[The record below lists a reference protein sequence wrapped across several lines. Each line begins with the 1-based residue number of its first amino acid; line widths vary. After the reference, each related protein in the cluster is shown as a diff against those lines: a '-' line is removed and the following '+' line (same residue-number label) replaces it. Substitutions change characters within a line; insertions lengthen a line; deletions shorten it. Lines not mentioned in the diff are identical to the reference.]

1 MSRIIERETPA
12 SGAAYTASDLRR
24 RAEGILTPPA
34 DRRTILV
41 DEPPRRSDFDLNP
54 EMDPVRDAFSPKKRP
69 AAVLVPVIDRK
80 PEATVMLTRRPAHMR
95 AHAGQISFPGGRMEE
110 GDASPAHT
118 ALRETHEETGIE
130 PRHVEVIGFLESYQT
145 STGFRVAPAVGIVS
159 PDFTLQPN
167 PVEVAE
173 VFEVPLSFLMNA
185 ENHELHSRP
194 WRGSRRYYYAMP
206 YGDRYIWGATAG
218 MLRNLY
224 DWLYR

>member
-1 MSRIIERETPA
+1 MDKLDEKQAEVLA
-12 SGAAYTASDLRR
+12 FTAGELRR
-24 RAEGILTPPA
+24 RAEGVLTRPG
-34 DRRTILV
+34 DRQTILV
-41 DEPPRRSDFDLNP
+41 DEPPRRGDFDLNP
-54 EMDPVRDAFSPKKRP
+54 EMDPAHGGVSDGKRP

-80 PEATVMLTRRPAHMR
+80 PEATILLTQRTAHLR

-130 PRHVEVIGFLESYQT
+130 PHHVEVIGFLETYQT

-159 PDFTLQPN
+159 RDFELHPDARE
-167 PVEVAE
+167 VEE
-173 VFEVPLSFLMNA
+173 VFEVPLRFLMSA

>member
-1 MSRIIERETPA
+1 MMDKLEEKPA
-12 SGAAYTASDLRR
+12 EELAFTADELRH
-24 RAEGILTPPA
+24 RAEGVLTRPG
-34 DRRTILV
+34 DRQTILV

-54 EMDPVRDAFSPKKRP
+54 DMDPVRDGFSDEKRP
-69 AAVLVPVIDRK
+69 AAVLIPVVDRK
-80 PEATVMLTRRPAHMR
+80 PEATILLTQRTAHLR

-130 PRHVEVIGFLESYQT
+130 PHHVEVIGFLETYQT

-159 PDFTLQPN
+159 PDFELQPDTRE
-167 PVEVAE
+167 VEE
-173 VFEVPLSFLMNA
+173 VFEVPLRFLMSA